1 LIFFFFFFFFLCFF
15 FCDSRF
21 FINYGFCIEKN
32 RDDNQAVV
40 WVPLD
45 CDDGNSGGADE
56 GSSPSEDPTRKQR
69 LVETRKRLLSI
80 RGTQVNERAA
90 ATQTLQ
96 QSASSLSSSSFVLS
110 TTPPTA
116 ALSAVPVSAS
126 AVPAPSA
133 AFAAAYPPPDSLRF
147 QLSAEYSEKVTRDI
161 MSILRVVV
169 ASDEAKAAPVPLAVG
184 ATPELRRGGLAE
196 TTAIENLLAY
206 SFHGDIEYGLRNIPP
221 LSVRNEVAVL
231 RALADAAQLALA
243 QFDSTAAED
252 DALLA
257 ADDAAR
263 LAEEAQRDALEATGG
278 SAEDESAAAASTN
291 SPTPSA
297 TGRLTF
303 NQRNCVLM
311 RRGEKQVLEHYV
323 ALHAEV
329 QQLLSR
335 LEACRTG
342 STGLHLPGG
351 RPVWQDFVTAFVQP
365 RYGSGDRPFDL
376 YLTTVFVP
384 LLREEEERSAQRN
397 RDLQVL

>member
-1 LIFFFFFFFFLCFF
+1 
-15 FCDSRF
+15 
-21 FINYGFCIEKN
+21 
-32 RDDNQAVV
+32 
-40 WVPLD
+40 
-45 CDDGNSGGADE
+45 
-56 GSSPSEDPTRKQR
+56 
-69 LVETRKRLLSI
+69 
-80 RGTQVNERAA
+80 
-90 ATQTLQ
+90 
-96 QSASSLSSSSFVLS
+96 
-110 TTPPTA
+110 
-116 ALSAVPVSAS
+116 
-126 AVPAPSA
+126 
-133 AFAAAYPPPDSLRF
+133 
-147 QLSAEYSEKVTRDI
+147 
-161 MSILRVVV
+161 
-169 ASDEAKAAPVPLAVG
+169 
-184 ATPELRRGGLAE
+184 
-196 TTAIENLLAY
+196 
-206 SFHGDIEYGLRNIPP
+206 
-221 LSVRNEVAVL
+221 VRNEVAVL

-278 SAEDESAAAASTN
+278 SAEDQAAAAATN

-365 RYGSGDRPFDL
+365 RYGSGERPFDL

-384 LLREEEERSAQRN
+384 LLREEEERSAQRH